1 MKGKCIRPFVF
12 PSLQVGLDYIGQYL
26 TKWVWK
32 LINTMKGRG
41 ERGLWWTSSLTLV
54 QQIGWPR
61 SIETKKGE
69 MRWTE
74 PWIQKPKFVLSVT
87 LMKTPFIVEIVSLL
101 KLLSVDCGYFGD
113 PNTHTHTFRWPVQ
126 WSSTLLML
134 LEVIGVQRKPSV
146 QHSIIAS
153 IFPSTIPS
161 PFGPPV
167 IHTTHRIFD
176 FLAPLSSRV
185 PSAHLPHELR
195 PTTSLPFRF
204 SAFPMPLPPLFP
216 TAQANLTKC
225 QHKFCLPFVLGWQ
238 KSTAKRENRSRKM
251 SRKMLGGVGK
261 AGCRRWQIVE
271 EIYVG
276 TTPTV
281 ERDMAKT

>member
-113 PNTHTHTFRWPVQ
+113 PNTHTHTHFSVTSAVKFNFTDVTRGHWGSEETL
-126 WSSTLLML
+126 SSTLDNRLD
-134 LEVIGVQRKPSV
+134 ISFDHTQPIWPTCNSYN
-146 QHSIIAS
+146 SSNIW
-153 IFPSTIPS
+153 FPGSFIKSS
-161 PFGPPV
+161 PQCP
-167 IHTTHRIFD
+167 
-176 FLAPLSSRV
+176 LAPWTPAHNFTSFPLFRLSHAPTTTFSDRSGKSNKMPTQILFAFCIRLTKINSQAGKQEPKDEQKNAGGGGKSRV
-185 PSAHLPHELR
+185 
-195 PTTSLPFRF
+195 
-204 SAFPMPLPPLFP
+204 
-216 TAQANLTKC
+216 
-225 QHKFCLPFVLGWQ
+225 
-238 KSTAKRENRSRKM
+238 
-251 SRKMLGGVGK
+251 
-261 AGCRRWQIVE
+261 
-271 EIYVG
+271 
-276 TTPTV
+276 
-281 ERDMAKT
+281 

>member
-41 ERGLWWTSSLTLV
+41 ERGLWWTSSFTLV

-251 SRKMLGGVGK
+251 SRKMLGGGGK
-261 AGCRRWQIVE
+261 SRV
-271 EIYVG
+271 
-276 TTPTV
+276 
-281 ERDMAKT
+281 